1 MSKNEI
7 INPREQAYLAIE
19 NYTKNTKIKY
29 KENKILMDK
38 FLLEMRK
45 HRLFSHPVFESLKQG
60 EFDKQSLQELHLD
73 YRLIVKQFTDIILM
87 TQFKTRELAIIND
100 DIFMATRFLITLN
113 IFDELGFWPGDNQ
126 YLGNPSLS
134 HFRLFDKVISDLDI
148 EKSIKE
154 KFINSIE
161 AKHLYEYLE
170 TNITDL
176 NVLLVYLIIT
186 EEGAMYYS
194 PAMRESASQFGVDVT
209 KGYYNVHGDTE
220 DEMTEGEDDL
230 HQEDIVR
237 IMQLVVNEE
246 NYSNFLTL
254 SQTICDLWAD
264 FWDAQYQRIQK

>member
-7 INPREQAYLAIE
+7 INPREQAYIAIE

-134 HFRLFDKVISDLDI
+134 HFRLFDQVISDLNI
-148 EKSIKE
+148 EKNVKE

-194 PAMRESASQFGVDVT
+194 PAMRESASKFGVDVT

-254 SQTICDLWAD
+254 SQIICDLWAD